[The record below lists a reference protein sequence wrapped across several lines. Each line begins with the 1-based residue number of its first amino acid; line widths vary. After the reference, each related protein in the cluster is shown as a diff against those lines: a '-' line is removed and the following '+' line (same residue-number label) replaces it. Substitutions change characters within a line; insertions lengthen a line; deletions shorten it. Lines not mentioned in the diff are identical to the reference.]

1 VYFHINNLSYYTKYA
16 TQVLSIA
23 VVKLVLVRVT
33 TKNPDT
39 LKTKNGEHYIVV
51 ANHRHAFDPFYIA
64 CSFRW
69 RDLFHLLPFAAMT
82 ANKFLDP
89 WWIRVP
95 AWLAGCFP
103 AHGPKPVHGVAGAV
117 KLLKEGYTVL
127 IFPEGRRVPV
137 GKGPAKPGI
146 SRIIDDFPKAQVILT
161 HIEWQ
166 KPPRFASVEFAH
178 ADVTK
183 NDPDA
188 ILDSIYEL

>member
-1 VYFHINNLSYYTKYA
+1 
-16 TQVLSIA
+16 
-23 VVKLVLVRVT
+23 
-33 TKNPDT
+33 
-39 LKTKNGEHYIVV
+39 
-51 ANHRHAFDPFYIA
+51 
-64 CSFRW
+64 
-69 RDLFHLLPFAAMT
+69 MT

-127 IFPEGRRVPV
+127 IFPEGRRVPT
-137 GKGPAKPGI
+137 GRGSAKPGI
-146 SRIIDDFPKAQVILT
+146 SRIINDYPEARVILT

-166 KPPRFASVEFAH
+166 KTPRVASVEFAH
-178 ADVTK
+178 ANATK
-183 NDPDA
+183 KDPDA